1 MTNRS
6 IKKQMSP
13 RTAAQNVEIRE
24 ERKVQIL
31 DAALHVF
38 AEEGYHSASVS
49 KVAKRASIS
58 KGLMYNYFH
67 SKEEVLR
74 ALVVE
79 LWEYASEAMKIVP
92 GEEFDDER
100 FKEIIELS
108 IDIPQEQPQRW
119 KLYMSLA
126 FQKDVTELLMAEMQ
140 PRLGGYVQSM
150 SAYFNGKGYD
160 DPMAMMRYFSA
171 VLDGVQ
177 MHCLLDPENF
187 PAEKAKEYVI
197 KQFIG

>member
-79 LWEYASEAMKIVP
+79 LWEYAIEAMKIVP

-160 DPMAMMRYFSA
+160 DPMTMMRYFSA

>member
-1 MTNRS
+1 
-6 IKKQMSP
+6 MSP
-13 RTAAQNVEIRE
+13 RTAAQNVLIRE
-24 ERKVQIL
+24 ERKTQIL

-49 KVAKRASIS
+49 KVAERASIS
-58 KGLMYNYFH
+58 KGLMYNYFY

-74 ALVVE
+74 ALVSE
-79 LWEYASEAMKIVP
+79 LWDYAIGALKMVP
-92 GEEFDDER
+92 GEKIDDAR

-108 IDIPQEQPQRW
+108 RDIPQEQPQRW

-126 FQKDVTELLMAEMQ
+126 FQKDVTEMLMAEMA
-140 PRLGGYVQSM
+140 PRLGDYMQSLTI
-150 SAYFNGKGYD
+150 YFNGKGYD